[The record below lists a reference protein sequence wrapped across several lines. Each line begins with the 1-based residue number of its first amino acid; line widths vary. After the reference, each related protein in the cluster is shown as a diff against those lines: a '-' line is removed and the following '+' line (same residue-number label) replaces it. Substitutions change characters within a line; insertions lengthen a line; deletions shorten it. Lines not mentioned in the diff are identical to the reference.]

1 MKVPDK
7 IYIHRTIHLGLLS
20 ASEIDITGQDE
31 QYIRKGLVDEMVKTA
46 EDHAYFAGQEKLRG
60 KLLEWAKEK
69 AEDYKGTANIRRSFE
84 LMIRKIE
91 SL

>member
-1 MKVPDK
+1 MKTPDK

-31 QYIRKGLVDEMVKTA
+31 QYIRKDALM
-46 EDHAYFAGQEKLRG
+46 
-60 KLLEWAKEK
+60 EWAKEHYDK
-69 AEDYKGTANIRRSFE
+69 FKFLYNIKRASVVYDKMDTYKE
-84 LMIRKIE
+84 MIDKIE

>member
-1 MKVPDK
+1 MKAPDK

-31 QYIRKGLVDEMVKTA
+31 QYIRKNALM
-46 EDHAYFAGQEKLRG
+46 
-60 KLLEWAKEK
+60 EWAKETYK
-69 AEDYKGTANIRRSFE
+69 ATENNNEISELFKQGALFE
-84 LMIRKIE
+84 LHKVINKIE

>member
-1 MKVPDK
+1 MKAPDK

-31 QYIRKGLVDEMVKTA
+31 QYIRKDA
-46 EDHAYFAGQEKLRG
+46 
-60 KLLEWAKEK
+60 LLEWAKNMKMICKGVESLEK
-69 AEDYKGTANIRRSFE
+69 AYQTVID
-84 LMIRKIE
+84 KIK

>member
-31 QYIRKGLVDEMVKTA
+31 QYIRKDLVDEMVKSA
-46 EDHAYFAGQEKLRG
+46 EDHAYFAGRERFREEM
-60 KLLEWAKEK
+60 LEWAKEK
-69 AEDYKGTANIRRSFE
+69 ADDYKETANIRRSLE
-84 LMIRKIE
+84 MMIRKIE

>member
-20 ASEIDITGQDE
+20 ASEIDITDQDE
-31 QYIRKGLVDEMVKTA
+31 QYIRKNA
-46 EDHAYFAGQEKLRG
+46 
-60 KLLEWAKEK
+60 LLEWAKEK
-69 AEDYKGTANIRRSFE
+69 EDYALTETVKLAYKT
-84 LMIRKIE
+84 MIDKIE